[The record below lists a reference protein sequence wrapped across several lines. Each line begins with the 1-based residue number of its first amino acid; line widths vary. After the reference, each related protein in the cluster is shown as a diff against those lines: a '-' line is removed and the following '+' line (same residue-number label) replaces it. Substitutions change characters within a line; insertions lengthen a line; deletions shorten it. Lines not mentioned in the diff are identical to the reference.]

1 MKWYNEASFEERR
14 RGTELGSEWAGLEG
28 TRESVEW
35 LWEKHFA
42 AVGGDAN
49 VFEAWPAADERYR
62 PSAPY
67 LNISLTSPIRIY
79 PPVINEN
86 PHIWADFS
94 ICIGL
99 HDVLLALW
107 GTPIGEMFN
116 LEELAETC
124 RKHRKWSCFFTSAP
138 LNFPG
143 GIASPPNAICVL

>member
-1 MKWYNEASFEERR
+1 MRSGFVKWHNEASFDERR
-14 RGTELGSEWAGLEG
+14 RGTELGSEWAGVEG

-49 VFEAWPAADERYR
+49 VFEAWPATDERYR
-62 PSAPY
+62 PYPLFKY
-67 LNISLTSPIRIY
+67 ILDHETQIWLTGST
-79 PPVINEN
+79 
-86 PHIWADFS
+86 
-94 ICIGL
+94 GL

-124 RKHRKWSCFFTSAP
+124 RKHQKWSCFFTSAP

-143 GIASPPNAICVL
+143 GVASPSNAICVL